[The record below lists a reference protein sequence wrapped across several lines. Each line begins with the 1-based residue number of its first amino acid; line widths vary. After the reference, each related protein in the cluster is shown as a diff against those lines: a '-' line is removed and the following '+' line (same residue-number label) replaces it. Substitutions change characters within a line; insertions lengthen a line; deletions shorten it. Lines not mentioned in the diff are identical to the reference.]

1 MVSNIWNHPKTSVA
15 GLLIGI
21 LTVAGVFAAQGVTL
35 GHAGTGTV
43 VSLVSA
49 IATALLGL
57 LARDPGASADN
68 SQASSATTPGQ
79 QTKLG
84 AWMLVSLILLASLPI
99 GCTTQQ
105 KISVAQA
112 IVNYGP
118 LFISVADTVNATI
131 EGLDPATILVLG
143 PTTAALNAFGPQFV
157 QAAQAYLNNPNQT
170 TLQLLQAIVTQIQQ
184 NANNALLS
192 AAKVTNPSSQAA
204 ATKAI
209 NSLAVMA
216 QAILG
221 LVQSISTKAQIAAMA
236 RPIILV
242 GSPVPQH
249 ITLAQVRQ
257 YMDMQSMQAMS
268 ERTTR
273 MIGMRPISPNEFF
286 GAEAAMG
293 F

>member
-1 MVSNIWNHPKTSVA
+1 MLSNIWNHPKTSLA
-15 GLLIGI
+15 GLLIAVV
-21 LTVAGVFAAQGVTL
+21 TVAGVFATQGVTL
-35 GHAGTGTV
+35 GHAGTGTI
-43 VSLVSA
+43 VSLISA
-49 IATALLGL
+49 VATALLGL
-57 LARDPGASADN
+57 LARDPGTQQSTN
-68 SQASSATTPGQ
+68 PGATQ
-79 QTKLG
+79 KLG
-84 AWMLVSLILLASLPI
+84 AFAMIALLLCAGFEV
-99 GCTTQQ
+99 GCTQQQ
-105 KISVAQA
+105 KISIAQA

-118 LFISVADTVNATI
+118 LFISVADMANATI

-157 QAAQAYLNNPNQT
+157 QAAQAYLNNPNQA

-192 AAKVTNPSSQAA
+192 AAKVTNPTSQAV

-236 RPIILV
+236 QPIILV
-242 GSPVPQH
+242 GSPTPQH
-249 ITLAQVRQ
+249 ITLAQVRPYLDTQ
-257 YMDMQSMQAMS
+257 ALQAQSD
-268 ERTTR
+268 RTTR
-273 MIGMRPISPNEFF
+273 AIGFRPISTAQFF
-286 GAEAAMG
+286 TAEAQLG

>member
-1 MVSNIWNHPKTSVA
+1 MVSNIWNHPKTSIA
-15 GLLIGI
+15 GVLLAI
-21 LTVAGVFAAQGVTL
+21 LTVSGVLMQQGITL
-35 GHAGTGTV
+35 GNAGKGTV
-43 VSLVSA
+43 ITLIAA

-57 LARDPGASADN
+57 LARDPEVPA
-68 SQASSATTPGQ
+68 QQ
-79 QTKLG
+79 QTQAKLG
-84 AWMLVSLILLASLPI
+84 AWVLIALMMAVGFES
-99 GCTTQQ
+99 GCTQQQ

-143 PTTAALNAFGPQFV
+143 PMTAALNAFGPQFV
-157 QAAQAYLNNPNQT
+157 QAAQAYLANPNQT

-192 AAKVTNPSSQAA
+192 AAKISNPTSQAK
-204 ATKAI
+204 ATKAV

-221 LVQSISTKAQIAAMA
+221 LVQSISTKGQIAAMA

-249 ITLAQVRQ
+249 ITLAQVRP
-257 YMDMQSMQAMS
+257 YLDAQALQAQADNA
-268 ERTTR
+268 TR
-273 MIGMRPISPNEFF
+273 AIGFRPVSTNEFF
-286 GAEAAMG
+286 ATEAQFG